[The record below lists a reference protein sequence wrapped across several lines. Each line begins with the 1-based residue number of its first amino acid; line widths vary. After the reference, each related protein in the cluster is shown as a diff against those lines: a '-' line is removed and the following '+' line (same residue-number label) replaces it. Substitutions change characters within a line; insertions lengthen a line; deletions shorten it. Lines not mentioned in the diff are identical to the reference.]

1 LLDLEKADEDELYN
15 ALDWLLEKQEKIEK
29 HLALK
34 HLESGTLVLYDV
46 TSTYLEGNGCE
57 LGKYGYNR
65 DKKKG
70 KTQIVFGL
78 LCSAKGCPIAVEV
91 FEGNTSDG
99 ATLSGQ
105 IEKVRKGWGI
115 ENVVWVSD
123 RGILTNSKIKELVKP
138 LEGLDYITGL
148 TRVG

>member
-1 LLDLEKADEDELYN
+1 MNWEN
-15 ALDWLLEKQEKIEK
+15 MVI
-29 HLALK
+29 
-34 HLESGTLVLYDV
+34 
-46 TSTYLEGNGCE
+46 
-57 LGKYGYNR
+57 R

-99 ATLSGQ
+99 ATLAGQ

-115 ENVVWVSD
+115 ENV
-123 RGILTNSKIKELVKP
+123 G
-138 LEGLDYITGL
+138 
-148 TRVG
+148 VGSFLP

>member
-91 FEGNTSDG
+91 FAGNTSDC

-105 IEKVRKGWGI
+105 IEKVI
-115 ENVVWVSD
+115 N
-123 RGILTNSKIKELVKP
+123 
-138 LEGLDYITGL
+138 GLGD
-148 TRVG
+148 

>member
-1 LLDLEKADEDELYN
+1 MIPGIAESSTIGYDNLAAQKLLAISERTNSETCSQSLGQLLDLEKADEDELYN

-70 KTQIVFGL
+70 KTQIVL
-78 LCSAKGCPIAVEV
+78 ALRYPLC
-91 FEGNTSDG
+91 
-99 ATLSGQ
+99 
-105 IEKVRKGWGI
+105 
-115 ENVVWVSD
+115 
-123 RGILTNSKIKELVKP
+123 
-138 LEGLDYITGL
+138 
-148 TRVG
+148 

>member
-1 LLDLEKADEDELYN
+1 MTFSA
-15 ALDWLLEKQEKIEK
+15 
-29 HLALK
+29 
-34 HLESGTLVLYDV
+34 SP
-46 TSTYLEGNGCE
+46 TYLEGNGCE

-105 IEKVRKGWGI
+105 IEKVI
-115 ENVVWVSD
+115 N
-123 RGILTNSKIKELVKP
+123 
-138 LEGLDYITGL
+138 GLGD
-148 TRVG
+148 

>member
-1 LLDLEKADEDELYN
+1 
-15 ALDWLLEKQEKIEK
+15 
-29 HLALK
+29 LA
-34 HLESGTLVLYDV
+34 ERFYFTIASSIYVSNGIAI
-46 TSTYLEGNGCE
+46 EGNGCE

-105 IEKVRKGWGI
+105 IEKVI
-115 ENVVWVSD
+115 N
-123 RGILTNSKIKELVKP
+123 
-138 LEGLDYITGL
+138 GLGD
-148 TRVG
+148 

>member
-1 LLDLEKADEDELYN
+1 LGC
-15 ALDWLLEKQEKIEK
+15 
-29 HLALK
+29 
-34 HLESGTLVLYDV
+34 SLYDV

-91 FEGNTSDG
+91 FAGNTSDG

-105 IEKVRKGWGI
+105 IEKVI
-115 ENVVWVSD
+115 N
-123 RGILTNSKIKELVKP
+123 
-138 LEGLDYITGL
+138 GLGD
-148 TRVG
+148 

>member
-1 LLDLEKADEDELYN
+1 MSESLNRPEKST
-15 ALDWLLEKQEKIEK
+15 KIEK

-34 HLESGTLVLYDV
+34 HLESGRLVLYDV

-57 LGKYGYNR
+57 LGKYGYNL

-105 IEKVRKGWGI
+105 IEKLATA
-115 ENVVWVSD
+115 
-123 RGILTNSKIKELVKP
+123 RGFNSETCSQSLGQLLDLEKADEDELYNA
-138 LEGLDYITGL
+138 LDCY
-148 TRVG
+148 